1 MSLVRGY
8 HARFARGQRRAAVP
22 LALSLLIVLIT
33 AAPGAARAA
42 EAADDDGG
50 KAAAAAHLKQGIEL
64 RKKGELAPAED
75 ELNLAIAAFPSAG
88 LLYSERGQLR
98 YLRRNYRGAV
108 EDFSVYL
115 TQMPNDA
122 KILLLR
128 SQARRFATPEDKSG
142 ACADFAAL
150 RRMDA
155 SLGHIEGMDRY
166 CR

>member
-1 MSLVRGY
+1 MMV
-8 HARFARGQRRAAVP
+8 V
-22 LALSLLIVLIT
+22 
-33 AAPGAARAA
+33 GAWVSVSPAA
-42 EAADDDGG
+42 EPSDDDAG

-64 RKKGELAPAED
+64 RKKGDLAPAEG
-75 ELNLAIAAFPSAG
+75 ELNLAIASFPSAV
-88 LLYSERGQLR
+88 LLYSERGQVR
-98 YLRRNYRGAV
+98 YLRKNYSGAV

-115 TQMPNDA
+115 AQTPNDA

-150 RRMDA
+150 RQLDA
-155 SLGHIEGMDRY
+155 SLSHIEGMDRY